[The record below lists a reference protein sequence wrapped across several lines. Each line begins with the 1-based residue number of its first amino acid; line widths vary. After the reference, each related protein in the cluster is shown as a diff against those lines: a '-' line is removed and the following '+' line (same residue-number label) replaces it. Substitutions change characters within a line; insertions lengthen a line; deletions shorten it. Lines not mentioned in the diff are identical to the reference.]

1 MLEQLLI
8 SASFYIPE
16 LLSILLMCFL
26 LMAEASHSMENEH
39 GSRDKIYG
47 LAIIGLI
54 VILGACV
61 MNFSKAPTSVFYNAV
76 IIDPFSTLVKII
88 MVLGTIGSIFLSR
101 SSKDIYTNLKSEFA
115 IMSVGVLIG
124 GMLLASANNML
135 TLYLGIETLSIL
147 SYVMSSLKR
156 DDATSAEAGIKY
168 ALYGGL
174 TAGVMLFG
182 MSHIYGQLGTIQFAE
197 MVPKLSA
204 LEGQSFVVLMISFLM
219 FFAGIGYKIS
229 CFPFHMWSP
238 DVYQGAP
245 IPVTSF
251 FSIVPKMAG
260 IAVLIRVSMIFFG
273 TGSAIA
279 VTWIGLLHVIAAMT
293 MTVGNVTAIGQSS
306 VKRLLAFSSIG
317 HVGVMM
323 LGVVVLNE
331 VGVQAILFYG
341 ITYMFMTLAA
351 FYITSHLSDMYG
363 TDTQD
368 VFKGLIY
375 KHPLMAI
382 VMVGVLFSL
391 AGVPPFSGFV
401 AKFNIFSVIIEKK
414 YYGLAIIAALNS
426 VISLYYYMKLA
437 KTIIFGE
444 ADSEEKVPGFTGMNQ
459 TIIFVMFVPVL
470 VLGVFWESIM
480 NISGYAKIFIR

>member
-1 MLEQLLI
+1 
-8 SASFYIPE
+8 
-16 LLSILLMCFL
+16 
-26 LMAEASHSMENEH
+26 MAEAANKEEH

-47 LAIIGLI
+47 LALVGLS
-54 VILGACV
+54 VILATLV
-61 MNFSKAPTSVFYNAV
+61 FNFSKGGTAVFYNAV

-88 MVLGTIGSIFLSR
+88 MVLGTMGSIYLSR

-115 IMSVGVLIG
+115 IMAVGVLVG

-156 DDATSAEAGIKY
+156 DDATSTEAGMKY

-197 MVPKLSA
+197 IITKLPMIQ
-204 LEGQSFVVLMISFLM
+204 GDSFAVLMISFVM

-238 DVYQGAP
+238 DVYQGSP

-260 IAVLIRVSMIFFG
+260 LAVLVRVSIIFFG
-273 TGSAIA
+273 TGNTIS
-279 VTWIGLLHVIAAMT
+279 VSWLGLMHVIAAMT

-317 HVGVMM
+317 HVGMMM

-341 ITYMFMTLAA
+341 IVYMFMTLAA

-368 VFKGLIY
+368 VFRGLIY

-391 AGVPPFSGFV
+391 AGLPPFSGFV

-414 YYGLAIIAALNS
+414 YYGIALIAALNS

-444 ADSEEKVPGFTGMNQ
+444 ADSEEKVPGFTGLNQ
-459 TIIFVMFVPVL
+459 TIIFVMFVPVIL
-470 VLGVFWESIM
+470 LGVFWENIM
-480 NISGYAKIFIR
+480 NVSGNASIFIR